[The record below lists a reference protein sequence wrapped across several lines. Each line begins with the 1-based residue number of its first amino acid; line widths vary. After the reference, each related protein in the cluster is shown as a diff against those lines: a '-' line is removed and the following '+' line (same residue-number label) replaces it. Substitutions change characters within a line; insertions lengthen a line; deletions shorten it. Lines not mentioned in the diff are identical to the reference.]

1 MQRTHRAWAV
11 CLGCTLMLF
20 VSGGLSVNTFSVT
33 QPYILV
39 YGGFTNTQTS
49 MITTL
54 RALSY
59 LGCMFAAPLFFRVL
73 GYRLGTA
80 VAVAFPGSRSP
91 FSRAPERWPVS
102 ISAASLPA
110 SAMASAP

>member
-1 MQRTHRAWAV
+1 
-11 CLGCTLMLF
+11 MLF

-33 QPYILV
+33 QPCILV

-59 LGCMFAAPLFFRVL
+59 LGCMFALPLFSVYMGS
-73 GYRLGTA
+73 GYRRRRGGVFRGL
-80 VAVAFPGSRSP
+80 VRR

-102 ISAASLPA
+102 YLGGVLALAA